1 MLMITSE
8 IRYIISSIT
17 TIAMVGIV
25 LLVVMVMFW
34 LLEVEKLSCALL
46 VDLAVRLIAANST
59 AFCDY

>member
-8 IRYIISSIT
+8 IRYIISSTT

-46 VDLAVRLIAANST
+46 VDLAVLLIAANST

>member
-1 MLMITSE
+1 MITSE

>member
-1 MLMITSE
+1 MITSE

-46 VDLAVRLIAANST
+46 VDLVVRLIAANST